1 MSRIFWDTM
10 MLVYFLEGHEEFGP
24 QVRASLMRSY
34 ARGDVLL
41 TSYLA
46 LGELMAGGSGDRE
59 SEEWL
64 GITIEEMGFSF
75 LSFDG
80 KCVVPFARLRSE
92 MGLKAPDSIH
102 LACAA
107 AAGVDMYLTGD
118 KQLLNRRL
126 HVAGIQFI
134 AHFGVQVL

>member
-10 MLVYFLEGHEEFGP
+10 MFIYLLDEHPTFETHVRKKLE
-24 QVRASLMRSY
+24 RSY
-34 ARGDVLL
+34 DRGDSLV

-46 LGELMAGGSGDRE
+46 LGEVMAGSRQNAVKRDSIRTA
-59 SEEWL
+59 
-64 GITIEEMGFSF
+64 INDMGFSF

-80 KCVVPFARLRSE
+80 ACPAVFAKLRFESK
-92 MGLKAPDSIH
+92 LRAPDAIH

-118 KQLLNRRL
+118 AQLLNRRL
-126 HVAGIQFI
+126 HVPGIQFI
-134 AHFGVQVL
+134 ADFTLPIL